1 MNKRKIII
9 VGSVISIII
18 ISFILAGIFS
28 EMKKEPEKKSPEQAK
43 RYVKAVPVKYQ
54 TFNSE
59 LKAAGRVASQ
69 NYIDLSSEV
78 RGKILPGQVSLKK
91 GQSFRKGQLL
101 LKIYD
106 KEAKLALQA
115 HKSRFLNSL
124 ANILPDFKIDFK
136 NSYDD
141 WRKFFNNIDL
151 QKDIP
156 ELPKIKSDKEKIYLA
171 GRNILSEWYSIKSE
185 EIVLKKHYIYAPF
198 NGTYTEVYAEPGAIA
213 SPGVRIARMIRTDKL
228 ELEVPTEA
236 ANIRFLKSGQS
247 VKIISNDN
255 NEIFTGRILR
265 ISDFINPKTQS
276 IPVFIDIS
284 NRKNKRVYQGEYMTA
299 VFSDIT
305 LKNVF
310 EIPREA
316 VFNINQV
323 FIVENGKL
331 RKKTVK
337 IQKLNE
343 ETLFFNGLP
352 ENSLV
357 VTEALINA
365 AENMNVEILK

>member
-1 MNKRKIII
+1 MNKRKLIIS
-9 VGSVISIII
+9 GSVILIII
-18 ISFILAGIFS
+18 LSFVLAGVFS
-28 EMKKEPEKKSPEQAK
+28 KMKKEPEKKLPEQAK
-43 RYVKAVPVKYQ
+43 RYVNAVPIKYK
-54 TFNSE
+54 TLSSE
-59 LKAAGRVASQ
+59 LKATGRVASQ
-69 NYIDLSSEV
+69 NYFDLSTEV

-136 NSYDD
+136 DSYND
-141 WRKFFNNIDL
+141 WNTFFSNIDIE
-151 QKDIP
+151 KDIP

-171 GRNILSEWYSIKSE
+171 GRNILSDWYSIKSE

-198 NGTYTEVYAEPGAIA
+198 NGAFTEVFSEPGAVA
-213 SPGVRIARMIRTDKL
+213 SPGARIAKMIRTDKL
-228 ELEVPTEA
+228 ELEVPVEA
-236 ANIRFLKSGQS
+236 ANIRFLKTGQT
-247 VKIISNDN
+247 VKIISSDK

-276 IPVFIDIS
+276 VPIFIDIS

-299 VFSDIT
+299 VFSNIT
-305 LKNVF
+305 LENVY

-316 VFNINQV
+316 VFNQNHV

-331 RKKTVK
+331 RKKSVK

-343 ETLFFNGLP
+343 ETIFFNGLP
-352 ENSLV
+352 ENDLV

-365 AENMNVEILK
+365 VENMDIEILK